1 MDNGQV
7 KAEVES
13 WLLDLPAG
21 ASSRVQG
28 WINQAVLDATQRYN
42 FKFME
47 DEELPIT
54 VNQQRELFTKPA
66 RWKARREEPYIFWQ
80 DGSTTPINWAQS
92 EAQMIRT
99 YAIQLPDEG
108 NTSPADEGQP
118 RYLLERD
125 TTVDVF
131 PLPDDESDWNN
142 GLYRLAVPYWRHAAE
157 MSADADTNF
166 FTANAPY
173 YCIWRACALGFKWAR
188 DEERADTYVRDA
200 EREFQKVKTQDK
212 LAKLPAKLTLE
223 VHKDVYAGEPRSGNR
238 EG

>member
-21 ASSRVQG
+21 ASARVQG
-28 WINQAVLDATQRYN
+28 WVNEALTEATKRYN
-42 FKFME
+42 FKAMW
-47 DEELPIT
+47 DEQLPIT

-66 RWKARREEPYIFWQ
+66 NWKEHRGEPYYFHQ
-80 DGSTTPINWAQS
+80 DGSTTPISWAQS
-92 EAQMIRT
+92 EAQMVRT

-108 NTSPADEGQP
+108 NTSPADEGAP

-142 GLYRLAVPYWRHAAE
+142 GLYRMCVPYWKHMTA

-166 FTANAPY
+166 LTEKAPFY
-173 YCIWRACALGFKWAR
+173 VIWYATHLGFLWAR
-188 DEERADTYVRDA
+188 DEARSDKFATKA
-200 EREFQKVKTQDK
+200 EREFQKLKFQDK
-212 LAKLPAKLTLE
+212 ISKLPDKLTLE